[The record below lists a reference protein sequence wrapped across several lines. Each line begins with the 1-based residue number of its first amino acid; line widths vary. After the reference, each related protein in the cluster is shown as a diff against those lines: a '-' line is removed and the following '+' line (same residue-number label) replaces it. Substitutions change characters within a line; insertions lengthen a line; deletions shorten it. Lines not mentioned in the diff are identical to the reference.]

1 MKITCKRGKTLT
13 VDQITTGELF
23 RYNSSYYMRCL
34 FITESR
40 TRLYW
45 SVDLFTGEIKKNI
58 PDDTLV
64 EVFDESEVLIK

>member
-1 MKITCKRGKTLT
+1 MKVIFERGRTIPL
-13 VDQITTGELF
+13 DQITAGKVF
-23 RYNSSYYMRCL
+23 RYSNSYYMRCL

-45 SVDLFTGEIKKNI
+45 AVDLFTGGIEKDI